1 MFDALSSTYTNI
13 ISTITIIGFKEE
25 DIIKRGKNLKEKL
38 NFNTLFI
45 LPKNIE
51 NPMNKLTI
59 DLIFP
64 DNNYIIEYPKFFS
77 LTLTNQYG
85 THTYLYKIGRKN

>member
-25 DIIKRGKNLKEKL
+25 DIIKRGNNLKEKL

-64 DNNYIIEYPKFFS
+64 ITII
-77 LTLTNQYG
+77 
-85 THTYLYKIGRKN
+85 

>member
-25 DIIKRGKNLKEKL
+25 DIIKRGNNLKEKL

-64 DNNYIIEYPKFFS
+64 DNNYIIE
-77 LTLTNQYG
+77 
-85 THTYLYKIGRKN
+85 

>member
-13 ISTITIIGFKEE
+13 ISTITIIGYKEE
-25 DIIKRGKNLKEKL
+25 DLIKRGNNLKEKL
-38 NFNTLFI
+38 NINTLFI

-59 DLIFP
+59 DMIFP
-64 DNNYIIEYPKFFS
+64 DKSIWN
-77 LTLTNQYG
+77 
-85 THTYLYKIGRKN
+85 TYLFI